1 MTEVKLNLIYNK
13 ADFLNTHTNICPF
26 NFIENPELVIGN
38 TTNLDFIVDNGECSQ
53 IIALDTIEYI
63 PHNKV
68 YEVLSNWTG
77 KLKVGGQLI
86 LGFCETLELCNLFH
100 RGNIKHDD
108 FNSLIHGSQ
117 EKSHLIKLS
126 SFSAPL
132 LIDML
137 TKQHTIKLQKHTL
150 NGVDVTLTFERYK

>member
-1 MTEVKLNLIYNK
+1 MTEVKLNLIYDK

-38 TTNLDFIVDNGECSQ
+38 TTNLDFIADNGEVSQ

-68 YEVLSNWTG
+68 YEVISNWVG
-77 KLKVGGQLI
+77 KLKVSGQLI
-86 LGFCETLELCNLFH
+86 LGFVELLELCNLYH
-100 RGNIKHDD
+100 RGNIKHED
-108 FNSLIHGSQ
+108 FNYLMHGSQ
-117 EKSHLIKLS
+117 EKSYLIKLS

-132 LIDML
+132 LIENL
-137 TKQHTIKLQKHTL
+137 TKQHTIKLYKHTL
-150 NGVDVTLTFERYK
+150 NGCDVTLTFERYR

>member
-1 MTEVKLNLIYNK
+1 MNEVKLNLIYHQ
-13 ADFLNTHTNICPF
+13 ADFLNTHTNISPF
-26 NFIENPELVIGN
+26 NTIENPELVIGN
-38 TTNLDFIVDNGECSQ
+38 TTNIDWIADNGECSQ

-68 YEVLSNWTG
+68 YEVISNWVG

-86 LGFCETLELCNLFH
+86 LGFVELLELCNLYH
-100 RGNIKHDD
+100 RGNIKHND
-108 FNSLIHGSQ
+108 FNYLMHGSQ
-117 EKSHLIKLS
+117 EKSYLIKLS

-137 TKQHTIKLQKHTL
+137 TKQHTIKLMKHTL
-150 NGVDVTLTFERYK
+150 LGVDCCLVFERYR